1 MAFKLFPNKLKQWKV
16 VLIAFATATT
26 FWFFNSLN
34 KEYTTSLKHPIVFVF
49 PNDSLIAVKKLPTE
63 IELDVTSGGWN
74 LLRKS
79 IRYKLPP
86 VSIRLKN
93 PVGVR
98 YIYWLEM
105 LPQIREQLPEITVNG
120 VLQDTLNVRI
130 EPLLK
135 KRVQLQVDSLSISF
149 KESYRMISSIKIPN
163 NEVVLTGPKS
173 FIDTLTNIYTISITE
188 QNINDSFDGPVIVTF
203 PKGGL
208 ATSNPALVN
217 VSFDVD
223 RFDRLQIEL
232 PIEPINF
239 PADSSSYLKQNIG
252 TVYFTVQRSLQT
264 EYDKKKFQLIA
275 DLKGVNR
282 RDTVIIPVLTK
293 YPEGI
298 FEISLS
304 PAKLKILKK
313 K

>member
-1 MAFKLFPNKLKQWKV
+1 MAFKLYPNKLNQWKV

-34 KEYTTSLKHPIVFVF
+34 KEYTTSLNHPIEFIF
-49 PNDSLIAVKKLPTE
+49 PNDSLIAVKKLPSQ
-63 IELDVTSGGWN
+63 IELDVTSGGWT

-86 VSIRLKN
+86 ITIRLKN

-98 YIYWLEM
+98 FISWMEV
-105 LPQIREQLPEITVNG
+105 LPQIREQLPEVVVNR

-130 EPLLK
+130 EPLAK
-135 KRVQLQVDSLSISF
+135 KRVKLQVDSLSILL
-149 KESYRMISSIKIPN
+149 KENHRLISPIYLAT

-173 FIDTLTNIYTISITE
+173 FIDTLKSVYSISITE
-188 QNINDSFDGPVIVTF
+188 ENIDEYFDELVNVTL
-203 PKGGL
+203 PRGGL
-208 ATSNPALVN
+208 VKANPSAVN

-232 PIEPINF
+232 PVEPINF
-239 PADSSSYLKQNIG
+239 PSDSSRYLRDDLVTI
-252 TVYFTVQRSLQT
+252 YFTVQRSLQT
-264 EYDKKKFQLIA
+264 EYVKKNFRVIA
-275 DLKGVNR
+275 DLKTINR
-282 RDTVIIPVLTK
+282 RDTVIVPQLK
-293 YPEGI
+293 LHPE
-298 FEISLS
+298 EIMDISISPTTLS
-304 PAKLKILKK
+304 IKK